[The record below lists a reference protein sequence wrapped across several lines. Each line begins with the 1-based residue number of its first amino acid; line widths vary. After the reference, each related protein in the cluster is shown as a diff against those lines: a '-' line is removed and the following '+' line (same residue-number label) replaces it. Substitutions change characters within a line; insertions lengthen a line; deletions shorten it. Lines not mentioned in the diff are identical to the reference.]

1 MSNNHFTNINAIIF
15 DLGGVLVDWSPNYL
29 YDKIFVS
36 LEGRDFFLNHITT
49 MDWNEE
55 QDAGRS
61 WAEGIEQLIKL
72 FPEYHNEIAAY
83 YNRWSEMLNGSIA
96 ENVDILK
103 KLDEANFPL
112 YALTNWSYET
122 FPIAKERYE
131 WLKLFKGIVVSGEEK
146 VRKPDPLIYNIC
158 CERYNLNPATTLF
171 IDDSLRNIQAAKE
184 FGLITCHYRNSHQLN
199 EDLSIFI

>member
-1 MSNNHFTNINAIIF
+1 MSNNPFTNINAIIF

-72 FPEYHNEIAAY
+72 FPEYHSEITSY
-83 YNRWSEMLNGSIA
+83 YDRWSEMLNGSIA

-131 WLKLFKGIVVSGEEK
+131 WLKLFRGIVVSGGGESK
-146 VRKPDPLIYNIC
+146 K
-158 CERYNLNPATTLF
+158 T
-171 IDDSLRNIQAAKE
+171 
-184 FGLITCHYRNSHQLN
+184 
-199 EDLSIFI
+199 